1 MINRKLD
8 LSDYEAEWKASDG
21 SKWIVHIEFKVYN
34 GRSVAS
40 AFAIRP
46 LPGSQELTQ
55 SILRELPFRKMA
67 FYTRKR
73 PDLSDRKKAMQRRLR
88 LREDRQDRPRRGSS
102 GLSHEEIQE
111 TIDCFLE
118 AFHSGMPTIKH
129 VAAGLGI
136 AESTA
141 NKRIMMLRKMELIPP
156 SRSSSRKNLR
166 LKPT

>member
-73 PDLSDRKKAMQRRLR
+73 PDLSVRAKAGQRRLQ
-88 LREDRQDRPRRGSS
+88 LRRERQDRPRRGSS
-102 GLSHEEIQE
+102 RLTHEEIQE
-111 TIDCFLE
+111 TIDCFFD

-141 NKRIMMLRKMELIPP
+141 NKRIMMLRKMELLPP

-166 LKPT
+166 LKTT

>member
-88 LREDRQDRPRRGSS
+88 LREERQDRPRRGSS
-102 GLSHEEIQE
+102 RLTHEEIQE
-111 TIDCFLE
+111 TIDCFFD
-118 AFHSGMPTIKH
+118 AYHSGKPTISY
-129 VAAGLGI
+129 VAQQLGI
-136 AESTA
+136 ANSTA
-141 NKRIMMLRKMELIPP
+141 NKRLKMLRSNGQIPSIRQL
-156 SRSSSRKNLR
+156 SRSK
-166 LKPT
+166 

>member
-1 MINRKLD
+1 MINHNLD
-8 LSDYEAEWKASDG
+8 LSDYEAEWQASDG
-21 SKWIVHIEFKVYN
+21 SKWLVSIEFKVHN
-34 GRSVAS
+34 GRSEAS
-40 AFAIRP
+40 TFAIRP
-46 LPGSQELTQ
+46 LSGSQKLTQ

-88 LREDRQDRPRRGSS
+88 LREERQDRPRRGSS

-129 VAAGLGI
+129 VAVGLGI

-141 NKRIMMLRKMELIPP
+141 NKRIMMLRKMELLPP
-156 SRSSSRKNLR
+156 SRLSSRKNLR
-166 LKPT
+166 LKTT

>member
-1 MINRKLD
+1 MINHNLD
-8 LSDYEAEWKASDG
+8 LSDYEAEWQASDG
-21 SKWIVHIEFKVYN
+21 SKWLVSIEFKVHN
-34 GRSVAS
+34 GRSEAS
-40 AFAIRP
+40 TFAIRP
-46 LPGSQELTQ
+46 LSGSQKLTQ

-73 PDLSDRKKAMQRRLR
+73 PDLSVRKKAIQRRSR
-88 LREDRQDRPRRGSS
+88 LREERKERPRRGSS

-141 NKRIMMLRKMELIPP
+141 NKRIIKLRREGLLPP
-156 SRSSSRKNLR
+156 SRLGENSLSK
-166 LKPT
+166 

>member
-1 MINRKLD
+1 MINHNLD
-8 LSDYEAEWKASDG
+8 LSDYEAEWQASDG
-21 SKWIVHIEFKVYN
+21 SKWLVSIEFKVHN
-34 GRSVAS
+34 GRSEAS
-40 AFAIRP
+40 TFAIRP
-46 LPGSQELTQ
+46 LSGSQKLTQ

-73 PDLSDRKKAMQRRLR
+73 PDLSVRKKAMQRRLR
-88 LREDRQDRPRRGSS
+88 LREERQDRPRRGSS

-141 NKRIMMLRKMELIPP
+141 NKRIMMLRKMELLPP
-156 SRSSSRKNLR
+156 SRLSSRKNLR
-166 LKPT
+166 LKAT

>member
-1 MINRKLD
+1 MINHNLD
-8 LSDYEAEWKASDG
+8 LSDYEAEWQASDG
-21 SKWIVHIEFKVYN
+21 SKWLVSIEFKVHN
-34 GRSVAS
+34 GRSEAS
-40 AFAIRP
+40 TFAIRP
-46 LPGSQELTQ
+46 LSGSQKLTQ

-73 PDLSDRKKAMQRRLR
+73 PDLSVRKKAMQRRSR
-88 LREDRQDRPRRGSS
+88 LREERKERPHRGSS

-141 NKRIMMLRKMELIPP
+141 NKRIIKLRREGLLPP
-156 SRSSSRKNLR
+156 SRLGENSLSK
-166 LKPT
+166 

>member
-1 MINRKLD
+1 
-8 LSDYEAEWKASDG
+8 
-21 SKWIVHIEFKVYN
+21 
-34 GRSVAS
+34 
-40 AFAIRP
+40 
-46 LPGSQELTQ
+46 
-55 SILRELPFRKMA
+55 MA

-88 LREDRQDRPRRGSS
+88 LREERQDRPRRGSS

-141 NKRIMMLRKMELIPP
+141 NKRIIKLRREGLLPP
-156 SRSSSRKNLR
+156 SRLGENSLSK
-166 LKPT
+166 